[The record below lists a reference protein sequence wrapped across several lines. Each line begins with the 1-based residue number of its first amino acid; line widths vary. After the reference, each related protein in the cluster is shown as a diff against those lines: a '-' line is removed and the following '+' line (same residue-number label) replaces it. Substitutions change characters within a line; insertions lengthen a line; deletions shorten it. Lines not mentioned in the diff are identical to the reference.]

1 QTSGSRPEVVEPTD
15 DTAGASDGGPPAI
28 PPIDITVPGP
38 VSTAF
43 HSLSSV
49 HSWIPQN
56 NPCYYC
62 AKEDWHCQ
70 TRVDRRTGHPC
81 LSCLRC
87 ATKKIKCHPAF
98 VGSPPRRVRGKATT
112 QRTRSKTPGPAPS
125 TAPSPSQSRTRTR
138 SQSRGVSRTPA
149 VPAATAPKVQS
160 RGRSKTTGRK
170 TPCPCPC
177 PCHSCAAVPRAALDV
192 PMPDLHSMAI
202 AIRDGAARIAIL
214 EARVRE
220 QDGKIDTLQR
230 LHESLRRQ
238 VVDRHPSFP
247 LPDSPAN
254 ATMLL
259 DQSVPPPSMSPLPSA
274 LPNLINLDMGVME
287 PTPLKVEDA
296 SDMVGLVFE
305 PSQVPPEGPQ
315 SSGEVV
321 VPDDPGNLF
330 PEYTSVSEEMDVE
343 VKAGSSDEEVH
354 MAA

>member
-1 QTSGSRPEVVEPTD
+1 
-15 DTAGASDGGPPAI
+15 
-28 PPIDITVPGP
+28 
-38 VSTAF
+38 
-43 HSLSSV
+43 
-49 HSWIPQN
+49 
-56 NPCYYC
+56 
-62 AKEDWHCQ
+62 
-70 TRVDRRTGHPC
+70 
-81 LSCLRC
+81 LRC

-98 VGSPPRRVRGKATT
+98 LGSPPRRVRGKATT

-170 TPCPCPC
+170 TPAPAPA
-177 PCHSCAAVPRAALDV
+177 PATAAVPSSSAAVPRAALDV

-305 PSQVPPEGPQ
+305 PSQVQPEAPQ
-315 SSGEVV
+315 SSGEIVI
-321 VPDDPGNLF
+321 PDDPGNLF
-330 PEYTSVSEEMDVE
+330 PDYNSVSEEMDVE
-343 VKAGSSDEEVH
+343 VKAGTSDEEVD